1 MIITTSEK
9 IEGKTIVK
17 TIGLVKGSTI
27 RARHLGRDIMAG
39 LRGVVGGEIS
49 EYTKMLA
56 ESREQAL
63 RRMEEEAEPA
73 AGVWGVS
80 HAESSLKEKRVSERQ
95 EKTAER
101 LLTQYMHVPARVD
114 AQYGPANSAG
124 SGIVLWARTG
134 ASVIGASAL
143 GKLGKPS
150 EQVAEEAVE
159 RLVREA
165 AW

>member
-63 RRMEEEAEPA
+63 QRMEEEATAQGANAVVALRFTTSMVMQNASEILA
-73 AGVWGVS
+73 YGTGVV
-80 HAESSLKEKRVSERQ
+80 
-95 EKTAER
+95 
-101 LLTQYMHVPARVD
+101 
-114 AQYGPANSAG
+114 
-124 SGIVLWARTG
+124 
-134 ASVIGASAL
+134 
-143 GKLGKPS
+143 
-150 EQVAEEAVE
+150 VE
-159 RLVREA
+159 
-165 AW
+165 